1 MSEDARNEEARVIE
15 DARRWA
21 ESRRA
26 DLAKRAWNFA
36 EKKEN
41 REALAALDP
50 TALRTMLGAAANA
63 SCLREIEILL
73 RYQHGRDRVKWSKE
87 LVAGIEAELEQSI
100 ASAKKD
106 QGELPPA
113 VSDAGEAMIAA
124 SWLGF
129 LVRLHRYHYEAAREQ
144 RGGRR

>member
-1 MSEDARNEEARVIE
+1 MPEDARTQEARMIE
-15 DARRWA
+15 EARRWA
-21 ESRRA
+21 EARRA
-26 DLAKRAWNFA
+26 DLAKRAWTFA
-36 EKKEN
+36 AKEE
-41 REALAALDP
+41 RALAAMDP

-73 RYQHGRDRVKWSKE
+73 RYQHGRDRVKWPID
-87 LVAGIEAELEQSI
+87 LVKGIEGELEKAI
-100 ASAKKD
+100 AAAKEA
-106 QGELPPA
+106 QGELPPD

-129 LVRLHRYHYEAAREQ
+129 LVRLHRYHYEAAREP